1 MDQSRRQARLERNR
15 AQQRQG
21 QLKWLIYISIAAVV
35 VVALLIL
42 ANQVKPAEARTYNQ
56 KSGTTIGDPNAPVH
70 LVEIADM
77 QCPFCHQWYS
87 QVEQQIIETY
97 VDTGQVYF
105 TIEVVG
111 FLDSSANGESTRAAQ
126 AAYCAADQNMFWEYH
141 GVVYTNQ
148 SGENQGAFRDDRL
161 QAFANSLELDMNA
174 FNSCLNSNEKAA
186 DVQAAEDYAS
196 SHGIQNVPSF
206 VVNDQDPPYIGL
218 QTFDQLSAILDAA
231 IAAAGSN

>member
-15 AQQRQG
+15 AQQRRG
-21 QLKWLIYISIAAVV
+21 QLKWLVYISIAAVV

-42 ANQVKPAEARTYNQ
+42 ANQVKPAEERTYQQ
-56 KSGTTIGDPNAPVH
+56 KEGTSIGDPNAPVH
-70 LVEIADM
+70 LVEIADF
-77 QCPFCHQWYS
+77 QCPFCHRWYS
-87 QVEQQIIETY
+87 EVEQQIIQKY
-97 VDTGQVYF
+97 VDSGQVYF

-111 FLDSSANGESTRAAQ
+111 FLDSGTGESTQSAE

-161 QAFANSLELDMNA
+161 LAFANSLGLDMDA
-174 FNSCLNSNEKAA
+174 FRSCLNSNGKNA
-186 DVQAAEDYAS
+186 DVLAAEDFAA
-196 SHGIQNVPSF
+196 SHGIDSVPSF

>member
-15 AQQRQG
+15 AQQRRG
-21 QLKWLIYISIAAVV
+21 QLKWLVYISIAAVV

-42 ANQVKPAEARTYNQ
+42 ANQVKPAEERTYQQ
-56 KSGTTIGDPNAPVH
+56 KEGTSIGDPNAPVH
-70 LVEIADM
+70 LVEIADF
-77 QCPFCHQWYS
+77 QCPFCHRWYS
-87 QVEQQIIETY
+87 EVEQQIIQKY
-97 VDTGQVYF
+97 VDSGQVYF

-111 FLDSSANGESTRAAQ
+111 FLDSGTGESTQSAE

-161 QAFANSLELDMNA
+161 LTFANSIGLDMDA
-174 FNSCLNSNEKAA
+174 FRSCFNSNEKAA
-186 DVQAAEDYAS
+186 DVQAAEDYAA
-196 SHGIQNVPSF
+196 SHGIDSVPSF
-206 VVNDQDPPYIGL
+206 VVNDQDPPYVGL

>member
-15 AQQRQG
+15 AQQRRG
-21 QLKWLIYISIAAVV
+21 QLKWLVYISIAAVIV
-35 VVALLIL
+35 VVLLIL
-42 ANQVKPAEARTYNQ
+42 ANQVKPAEARTYQQ
-56 KSGTTIGDPNAPVH
+56 KDGTSIGDPNAPVH
-70 LVEIADM
+70 LVEIADL
-77 QCPFCHQWYS
+77 QCPFCHRWYS
-87 QVEQQIIETY
+87 EVEQQIIAKY
-97 VDTGQVYF
+97 VDSGQVYL

-111 FLDSSANGESTRAAQ
+111 FLDSGTAESTQAAE

-148 SGENQGAFRDDRL
+148 AGENQGAFRDDRL
-161 QAFANSLELDMNA
+161 LAFANSLGLDMDA
-174 FNSCLNSNEKAA
+174 FRSCLNSNGKNA
-186 DVQAAEDYAS
+186 DVLAAEDFAA
-196 SHGIQNVPSF
+196 SHGIDSVPSF

>member
-15 AQQRQG
+15 TQQRRG
-21 QLKWLIYISIAAVV
+21 QLKWLVYISIAAVV

-56 KSGTTIGDPNAPVH
+56 KNGTTLGDPNAPVH
-70 LVEIADM
+70 LVEIADF

-111 FLDSSANGESTRAAQ
+111 FLDSSANGESTRAAL
-126 AAYCAADQNMFWEYH
+126 AAYCAADQNRFWEYH

-148 SGENQGAFRDDRL
+148 AGENQGAFRDDRL
-161 QAFANSLELDMNA
+161 QAFANSIGLDMNS
-174 FNSCLNSNEKAA
+174 FNACFNSNEKEA
-186 DVQAAEDYAS
+186 DIQAAEDYAS
-196 SHGIQNVPSF
+196 SHGIQSVPSF
-206 VVNDQDPPYIGL
+206 VVNDQDPPYVGL
-218 QTFDQLSAILDAA
+218 QTFEQLSAILDAA